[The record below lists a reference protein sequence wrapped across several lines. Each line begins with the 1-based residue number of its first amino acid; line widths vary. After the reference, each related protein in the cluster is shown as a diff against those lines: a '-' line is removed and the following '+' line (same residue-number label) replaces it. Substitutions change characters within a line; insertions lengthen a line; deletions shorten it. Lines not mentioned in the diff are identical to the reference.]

1 MYDGITGERM
11 EAEIFVGVVYYQKL
25 KHMVI
30 DKIRAR
36 SRGPVQI
43 LTRQPTAGKAR
54 EGGLR
59 MGEMEK
65 DCLVGHGAALLLKE
79 RLLDESDKTTVPI
92 CKDCGLVA
100 IYDKFRDYSYCSV
113 CGENVDIEFVE
124 MSYAFKLLL
133 DELKSMCIYPR
144 IVVGEKG

>member
-1 MYDGITGERM
+1 MYNGVTGEKL

-25 KHMVI
+25 KHMVV

-54 EGGLR
+54 DGGLR
-59 MGEMEK
+59 VGEMEK
-65 DCLVGHGAALLLKE
+65 DTFVAHGASLLLKE
-79 RLLDESDKTTVPI
+79 RLLDESDKTTVPV
-92 CKDCGLVA
+92 CNGCGLVA
-100 IYDKFRDYSYCSV
+100 VYDRFRDMYFCTV
-113 CGENVDIEFVE
+113 CGENIEAKMVE

-133 DELKSMCIYPR
+133 DEMKSLCIYPR
-144 IVVGEKG
+144 LLVGDKG